1 MIVIISKVPSD
12 QLRGLFSFFD
22 FGALRSENPQRRHS
36 KSDGK
41 LERPQ
46 FLHFIEFI
54 SGVARERLG
63 ANGEPEVATKIEP
76 FRTDRCQ

>member
-1 MIVIISKVPSD
+1 MIVTISNVPSD

-22 FGALRSENPQRRHS
+22 FGALKSENPQRRHS
-36 KSDGK
+36 KSDEK

-54 SGVARERLG
+54 QGVCERKAG
-63 ANGEPEVATKIEP
+63 FGWSAGGGY
-76 FRTDRCQ
+76 